1 MKTMKRMMRTLMV
14 CAVAVAAPLAASAQT
29 PGQAQAKDYPNKPVR
44 LIVPF
49 PPGGAVDLLGRLV
62 AERLQTVHGYTVVVD
77 NRPGASGHLGA
88 ELASRA
94 PADGYTIVGGT
105 IGIHAAYSIYSKLN
119 YDPAKDLQ
127 PIMVLAENSNV
138 VSVPAN
144 SPFKTIGDLLA
155 AAKAQPGKVN
165 FGSAGPGSSIYMVTA
180 LFEQKAGVKMNHV
193 PYKGS
198 GPALVDLMSGQI
210 DVMFE
215 NLGSGMPHYRSG
227 KLRPIAVTGAKRDPQ
242 LPDVPTIAESGVKGY
257 EAGSW
262 FTLAAPAGVP
272 AEIIEKIGRDVRTA
286 LHTPEAAAKFQ
297 AMGVNKIANTPAEA
311 RAYFASET
319 EKWTKVIKAAG
330 VKLD

>member
-1 MKTMKRMMRTLMV
+1 METKMKSIKSVLRALAVSAM
-14 CAVAVAAPLAASAQT
+14 VAVAPAAASAQ
-29 PGQAQAKDYPNKPVR
+29 DYPNKPVR

-49 PPGGAVDLLGRLV
+49 SPGGAVDLLGRLV
-62 AERLQTVHGYTVVVD
+62 AERLQAVHGYTVVVD
-77 NRPGASGHLGA
+77 NRPGASGHVGA

-127 PIMVLAENSNV
+127 PIMVLAENPNV

-144 SPFKTIGDLLA
+144 SPFKTFGDFLA
-155 AAKAQPGKVN
+155 AAKAQPGKLN
-165 FGSAGPGSSIYMVTA
+165 FGSAGPGSSIFMVTA
-180 LFEQKAGVKMNHV
+180 LFEQQTGVKMNHV
-193 PYKGS
+193 AYKGS

-215 NLGSGMPHYRSG
+215 NIGSGMPHYRSG
-227 KLRPIAVTGAKRDPQ
+227 KLRPLAVTGLKRDPQ
-242 LPDVPTIAESGVKGY
+242 LPDVPTVDESGVKGY
-257 EAGSW
+257 SAGSW

-272 AEIIEKIGRDVRTA
+272 AEIIEKIGADVRSA
-286 LHTPEAAAKFQ
+286 LATPEAMEKFRS
-297 AMGVNKIANTPAEA
+297 MGMTKVANTPAEA
-311 RAYFASET
+311 RAFFASET
-319 EKWTKVIKAAG
+319 EKWTRVIKAAG

>member
-1 MKTMKRMMRTLMV
+1 MKSMTNILRALAV
-14 CAVAVAAPLAASAQT
+14 CALVAAAPVSAQKF
-29 PGQAQAKDYPNKPVR
+29 PEKPVR

-62 AERLQTVHGYTVVVD
+62 AERLQAVHGYTVIVD
-77 NRPGASGHLGA
+77 NRPGASGHVGA

-119 YDPAKDLQ
+119 YDPATSLQ
-127 PIMVLAENSNV
+127 PIMVLAENPNV

-144 SPFKTIGDLLA
+144 SPFKTFGDFLA
-155 AAKAQPGKVN
+155 AARAQPGKLN

-180 LFEQKAGVKMNHV
+180 LFEQEAGVKMNHV
-193 PYKGS
+193 AYKGS
-198 GPALVDLMSGQI
+198 GPALIDLISGQI

-242 LPDVPTIAESGVKGY
+242 LPDVPTIDESGVKGY
-257 EAGSW
+257 AAGSW

-272 AEIIEKIGRDVRTA
+272 AEIIEKIGADVRSA
-286 LHTPEAAAKFQ
+286 LDTPEAAEKFKS
-297 AMGVNKIANTPAEA
+297 MGVNKVANTPAEA
-311 RAYFASET
+311 KAYFASET
-319 EKWTKVIKAAG
+319 DKWTKVIKAAG

>member
-1 MKTMKRMMRTLMV
+1 MKSMTNILRALAV
-14 CAVAVAAPLAASAQT
+14 CALVAAAPVSAQQF
-29 PGQAQAKDYPNKPVR
+29 PEKPVR

-62 AERLQTVHGYTVVVD
+62 AERLQAVHGYTVIVD
-77 NRPGASGHLGA
+77 NRPGASGHVGA

-119 YDPAKDLQ
+119 YDPATSLQ
-127 PIMVLAENSNV
+127 PIMVLAENPNV

-144 SPFKTIGDLLA
+144 SPFKTFGDFLA
-155 AAKAQPGKVN
+155 AARAQPGKLN

-180 LFEQKAGVKMNHV
+180 LFEQEAGVKMNHV
-193 PYKGS
+193 AYKGS
-198 GPALVDLMSGQI
+198 GPALIDLISGQI

-227 KLRPIAVTGAKRDPQ
+227 KLRPIAVTGASRDPQ
-242 LPDVPTIAESGVKGY
+242 LPDVPTIDESGVKGY
-257 EAGSW
+257 AAGSW

-272 AEIIEKIGRDVRTA
+272 AEIIEKIGADVRSA
-286 LHTPEAAAKFQ
+286 LDTPEAAEKFK
-297 AMGVNKIANTPAEA
+297 AMGVNKVANTPAEA
-311 RAYFASET
+311 KAYFTSET